1 MRPGCTRRDL
11 LKSIAALPGAPL
23 AARAGSAAAPAQ
35 ASDLRRLALVSRH
48 VQWADIEEGAA
59 VAAEAG
65 FRAIA
70 WTCRPGAHILP
81 ENVERDLP
89 RAMAAAR
96 RNGLATPMLI
106 TAITG
111 VDAPRIE
118 PILGAMREAGIT
130 RYRAPNF
137 RYDYARD
144 LLPQWEALKPRLA
157 ALATLNEKFGTTAM
171 FHTHSSQG
179 SVGGGLWDLWLLVR
193 DFAPTVHAINYDI
206 GHAMVRGGT
215 EWMQTARFAHR
226 HIAALSVK
234 DVRWVKRPDAGDGV
248 WPWAAEFVPP
258 GDGMVNFRDVFRY
271 FKSVEFAGP
280 IEVYYE
286 YMVALANGQQMNML
300 GTNRGSW
307 TLEMPKAQFVSLLK
321 RDLEFYRARFREVDW
336 QVG

>member
-1 MRPGCTRRDL
+1 M
-11 LKSIAALPGAPL
+11 AAVPAAGL
-23 AARAGSAAAPAQ
+23 ADRAAAESAPAQ

-81 ENVERDLP
+81 ETVERDLP
-89 RAMAAAR
+89 RAIEAAR
-96 RNGLATPMLI
+96 RNGLTTPMLI
-106 TAITG
+106 TAINDAT
-111 VDAPRIE
+111 APRAE
-118 PILGAMREAGIT
+118 AILGAMRQAGIT

-144 LLPQWEALKPRLA
+144 LASQWEALKPRLA
-157 ALATLNEKFGTTAM
+157 ALAALNEKFGTTAM
-171 FHTHSSQG
+171 FHTHSAQG

-193 DFAPTVHAINYDI
+193 DFAPSVHAVNYDI
-206 GHAMVRGGT
+206 GHALVRGGT

-226 HIAALSVK
+226 HIQALSVK
-234 DVRWVKRPDAGDGV
+234 DVRWMKRLDAAADE

-258 GDGMVNFRDVFRY
+258 GEGMVNFRDVFRY
-271 FKSVEFAGP
+271 FKSVEFSGP
-280 IEVYYE
+280 IEVYFE
-286 YMVALANGQQMNML
+286 YMVTLANGRQMNML

-307 TLEMPKAQFVSLLK
+307 ELEMPKAQFVSLLQ
-321 RDLEFYRARFREVDW
+321 RDLAFYRGLFRQIDW